1 MLNIIWALE
10 IVGYEEFNKLRL
22 FYIYKEMFVGRPMT
36 QVVIRHLGT
45 ILHDRK
51 IVFSQY
57 VLHFENEWENDIAHF
72 AISDP
77 LFNNVTPV
85 WMRVLFSDV

>member
-1 MLNIIWALE
+1 
-10 IVGYEEFNKLRL
+10 
-22 FYIYKEMFVGRPMT
+22 MFVSRHMT

-57 VLHFENEWENDIAHF
+57 VLHSENEWENDIAHF

-85 WMRVLFSDV
+85 WMRILFSDV